1 MQCQKTPHNLLELK
15 KKGLTEY
22 LQSYFRNGKRQ
33 KSNREKNGEDTGKG
47 FECQLQGISLKIGHR
62 FEYKRI

>member
-22 LQSYFRNGKRQ
+22 LPKFNKTSHFI
-33 KSNREKNGEDTGKG
+33 SNLLNVFLTT
-47 FECQLQGISLKIGHR
+47 LSR
-62 FEYKRI
+62 FSFSHLTCGMGSEAVLVRK